1 MAWELSKLATL
12 PLARPCTLSRRNG
25 ESLPLTHRG
34 AKLSRDNAL
43 PAIVF
48 QVFWFPRLPGESVFR
63 KRIDDPKAF
72 FMGEVLVPPLCN
84 LGEEYRLHRLPVQRS
99 NRVPPDG
106 IMSYDQWQL
115 QFGRHYLNKYQQ
127 PRQKFKERAER
138 LLKAQ
143 ERETQAEGDMA
154 EVAEA
159 FSAAFPLC
167 GSGIFE
173 SPTGPDMQPE
183 AQRPKHPKHKQPE
196 PAPLTQLPDP
206 ISAEDPNRVGGREE
220 EKAAVRLLSADFQAP
235 CYLDVDL
242 AFVGL
247 SEMEKAFV
255 SDYAGTFAF
264 KVQTLRVPPMSDG
277 WVRIQACEVCCDGDL
292 VDVEERCELQEKPGN
307 CPTPNGAALS
317 GILAAR
323 ASGGKMANSLPVY
336 PLWCSSW
343 EAGSL
348 EFATR
353 EGIPCTLNF
362 SGPPVSVWVSA
373 TESVRRQRHSLGPF
387 TARDRVDRRDRRLT
401 FHDDDYFPRNVPI
414 RLIAVDPWHEPNER
428 IRGRGEAVSYVAEAG
443 GVLTADVCVLDDDAE
458 KFCGTKLYC
467 LKDGHH
473 GVAS

>member
-1 MAWELSKLATL
+1 
-12 PLARPCTLSRRNG
+12 
-25 ESLPLTHRG
+25 
-34 AKLSRDNAL
+34 
-43 PAIVF
+43 
-48 QVFWFPRLPGESVFR
+48 
-63 KRIDDPKAF
+63 
-72 FMGEVLVPPLCN
+72 
-84 LGEEYRLHRLPVQRS
+84 
-99 NRVPPDG
+99 
-106 IMSYDQWQL
+106 MSYGEWQV

-143 ERETQAEGDMA
+143 EREAQAEGDMA

-167 GSGIFE
+167 RSGIFE
-173 SPTGPDMQPE
+173 NPTALEMESE
-183 AQRPKHPKHKQPE
+183 AQRPKHPKQKQPE
-196 PAPLTQLPDP
+196 PEPLAHAQLPDP
-206 ISAEDPNRVGGREE
+206 ISAEDANRVGGREE
-220 EKAAVRLLSADFQAP
+220 EKAALRLLSADFQAP

-292 VDVEERCELQEKPGN
+292 VDTEERLELQEKPGN

-317 GILAAR
+317 GILTAR
-323 ASGGKMANSLPVY
+323 ANGGKMANSLPVY

-348 EFATR
+348 EFAAR

-362 SGPPVSVWVSA
+362 SGAPVSVWVSA
-373 TESVRRQRHSLGPF
+373 TESVRRQRHRVGPL

-401 FHDDDYFPRNVPI
+401 FDDDDYFPRNLPI

-428 IRGRGEAVSYVAEAG
+428 IRGIRKMMNPARPLVCRQGRQSMLLSAERG
-443 GVLTADVCVLDDDAE
+443 
-458 KFCGTKLYC
+458 
-467 LKDGHH
+467 
-473 GVAS
+473 